1 MAERRVEWTA
11 EARDDLLQVVDFIAF
26 DNPLTA
32 QRILDRLRS
41 RALSLDRL
49 AERGRVVPELRGT
62 RFRQHRELIVAPW
75 RLFYTID
82 TDVVR
87 VIALFDGRRNLR
99 ELLHDRFARASIP
112 K

>member
-32 QRILDRLRS
+32 QRVLDRLQL
-41 RALSLDRL
+41 RALSPDRF
-49 AERGRVVPELRGT
+49 AERGRVAPELRGT
-62 RFRQHRELIVAPW
+62 RFRQHRELVVTPW
-75 RLFYTID
+75 RMFYTID

-87 VIALFDGRRNLR
+87 VIALFDGRRKLR
-99 ELLHDRFARASIP
+99 DLLHDRFARASVS